1 MESIDM
7 FVGIPRYAERGS
19 KIQIVINESEIHP
32 TTIFCNKMVAD
43 EMARLWIAGY
53 KVGNYKVVPDDFM
66 SRSSL
71 SAATASAEHQL
82 PQATGTAV

>member
-1 MESIDM
+1 MI
-7 FVGIPRYAERGS
+7 
-19 KIQIVINESEIHP
+19 
-32 TTIFCNKMVAD
+32 AD

-53 KVGNYKVVPDDFM
+53 KVGNYKAVPTHEIPDDFM

-82 PQATGTAV
+82 PQATSTTVYNT

>member
-1 MESIDM
+1 M

-19 KIQIVINESEIHP
+19 KMQIVINESEIHP
-32 TTIFCNKMVAD
+32 TTIFCNKMIAD

-53 KVGNYKVVPDDFM
+53 KDGNYKVVPNREIPDDFM

-71 SAATASAEHQL
+71 SAATASAEQL
-82 PQATGTAV
+82 PQATSTAV